1 MFRHVVVCAS
11 MPFLAPPRAG
21 HGRGTLAMGIASD
34 LRSGLIVK
42 VQLPLFVQEG
52 ELIRIEVATG
62 SYLERVEEP
71 GKR

>member
-1 MFRHVVVCAS
+1 
-11 MPFLAPPRAG
+11 
-21 HGRGTLAMGIASD
+21 MGIASD

>member
-11 MPFLAPPRAG
+11 MPFLVPPHTG

-34 LRSGLIVK
+34 LRSGLIAE
-42 VQLPLFVQEG
+42 VQVPLFVQEG